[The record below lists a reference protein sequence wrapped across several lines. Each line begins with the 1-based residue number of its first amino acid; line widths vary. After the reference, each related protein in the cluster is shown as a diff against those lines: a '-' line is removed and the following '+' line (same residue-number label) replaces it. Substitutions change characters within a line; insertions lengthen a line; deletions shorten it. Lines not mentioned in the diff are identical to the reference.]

1 MPTETINLP
10 ERKQERDIQQFFN
23 NQKMKRIAILFV
35 LFCVTIAQMQAQ
47 TFEDEVRKISK
58 KIDRITKQ
66 QKDSLK
72 LEVQEINLQLEAGK
86 ISESKANEL
95 KKAAALLRA
104 QNIERLVAI
113 QEQKL
118 QKLVQD
124 KVDGKI
130 LGEDKYYEES
140 TFSIGSRTF
149 QVRLTDE
156 DYYERQERRRRR
168 WARRYT
174 RRTTSQF
181 VFAMGANN
189 VLVDHDL
196 GGLGDS
202 QYKFWRSRFYEV
214 GFTWKY
220 RLSKEASQFYL
231 KYGFSFLWNNL
242 RPEGNLYHVKDG
254 NQTNLENFQ
263 FDLSESR
270 LRHVQMTFPVHLEI
284 DFSKDKKYDDGT
296 FKDYRNRSFRL
307 GIGGFVGFKM
317 GTRQYLEYRNAQGT
331 RVEELQRGSFN
342 QNIYAYGL
350 STYFAYRS
358 LGFYVKYDL
367 NPLFRNTD
375 IRNISMGLRL
385 DLD

>member
-1 MPTETINLP
+1 
-10 ERKQERDIQQFFN
+10 
-23 NQKMKRIAILFV
+23 MKRIAILLV
-35 LFCVTIAQMQAQ
+35 LFCATIAQTQAQ
-47 TFEDEVRKISK
+47 TFEDEVRRISK
-58 KIDRITKQ
+58 KIDRITQQ

-72 LEVQEINLQLEAGK
+72 QEVKEINLQLEAGK
-86 ISESKANEL
+86 ITKAKAEEL

-104 QNIERLVAI
+104 QKIEKLVAI
-113 QEQKL
+113 EERKL
-118 QKLVQD
+118 QQLVQD

-149 QVRLTDE
+149 QVRFTDE
-156 DYYERQERRRRR
+156 DHYERQERRKRR
-168 WARRYT
+168 WKRRYT

-189 VLVDHDL
+189 VLVDHDF

-202 QYKFWRSRFYEV
+202 QYQYWRSRFYEV

-220 RLSKEASQFYL
+220 RLTKEASQTYL

-242 RPEGNLYHVKDG
+242 RPEGNLYHLTDG
-254 NQTNLENFQ
+254 NQTNLEDFQ

-270 LRHVQMTFPVHLEI
+270 LRHVQMTFPVHLEF

-296 FKDYRNRSFRL
+296 FRDYRNRSFRF

-317 GTRQYLEYRNAQGT
+317 GTRQYLEYRNAEGT

-350 STYFAYRS
+350 SSYFAYRS
-358 LGFYVKYDL
+358 LGLYVKYDL
-367 NPLFRNTD
+367 NPLFRNTN

>member
-1 MPTETINLP
+1 MI
-10 ERKQERDIQQFFN
+10 
-23 NQKMKRIAILFV
+23 V
-35 LFCVTIAQMQAQ
+35 LFGAMIAQMQAQ
-47 TFEDEVRKISK
+47 TFEDEVKRISK
-58 KIDRITKQ
+58 KIDRITNQ

-72 LEVQEINLQLEAGK
+72 TKVKEINLQLEDGK
-86 ISESKANEL
+86 ITKTKADEL
-95 KKAAALLRA
+95 KKEAAIYHA
-104 QNIERLVAI
+104 QRIEELVAA
-113 QEQKL
+113 QEKKL

-149 QVRLTDE
+149 QVRFTDE
-156 DYYERQERRRRR
+156 DYYDREERRKRRWRRR
-168 WARRYT
+168 WT

-189 VLVDHDL
+189 VLVNNEFSSLDN
-196 GGLGDS
+196 S
-202 QYKFWRSRFYEV
+202 PYQFWRSRFYEV

-220 RLSKEASQFYL
+220 RLQKDASQTYL

-242 RPEGNLYHVKDG
+242 RPEGNQYQVVNG
-254 NQTNLENFQ
+254 PQTDLQDFQ

-270 LRHVQMTFPVHLEI
+270 LRHVQMTFPVHLEF
-284 DFSKDKKYDDGT
+284 DFSKDREYDDGT
-296 FKDYRNRSFRL
+296 FRDYRNRSFRF

-317 GTRQYLEYRNAQGT
+317 GTRQYLEYRNAAGT

-342 QNIYAYGL
+342 QNIYSYGL

-358 LGFYVKYDL
+358 TGLYVKYDL
-367 NPLFRNTD
+367 NPLFKNTE
-375 IRNISMGLRL
+375 IRNISMGVRF

>member
-1 MPTETINLP
+1 
-10 ERKQERDIQQFFN
+10 
-23 NQKMKRIAILFV
+23 MKRIAILLV
-35 LFCVTIAQMQAQ
+35 LLCATIAQMQAQ
-47 TFEDEVRKISK
+47 TFESEVRKISK

-72 LEVQEINLQLEAGK
+72 LEVKEINIKLEAGK
-86 ISESKANEL
+86 ITKVKADEL
-95 KKAAALLRA
+95 KRAAALFRA
-104 QNIERLVAI
+104 QRIENLVAA
-113 QEQKL
+113 EERKL
-118 QKLVQD
+118 QQLVQD

-149 QVRLTDE
+149 QLRLTDE
-156 DYYERQERRRRR
+156 DHYERQERRERR
-168 WARRYT
+168 WKRRYT

-181 VFAMGANN
+181 VFAMGTNN
-189 VLVDHDL
+189 VLVDNDL
-196 GGLGDS
+196 GSLGDS
-202 QYKFWRSRFYEV
+202 PYQYWRSRFYEV
-214 GFTWKY
+214 GFTYKY

-242 RPEGNLYHVKDG
+242 RPDGNQLHVVNG
-254 NQTNLENFQ
+254 NQTNLQDFQ

-284 DFSKDKKYDDGT
+284 DFSKDKTYDDGT

-317 GTRQYLEYRNAQGT
+317 GTRQYLEYRNASGT
-331 RVEELQRGSFN
+331 RVEELQKGSFN
-342 QNIYAYGL
+342 QNIYAYGI
-350 STYFAYRS
+350 SSYFAYRS
-358 LGFYVKYDL
+358 LGLYVKYDL

-375 IRNISMGLRL
+375 TRNISMGIRL